1 MTELNINCMD
11 RVVDELAK
19 GKTISEALE
28 SVYYKRKVRVPIRDN
43 ITSIKIEDLGLAG
56 RTTNA
61 IKRAHLNTIGDV
73 VEFVERGRN
82 MTDIPALGRVSI
94 RDFMEA
100 VLNHSWN
107 LMSLQEKVDF
117 LMTTVERNVCNIRL

>member
-19 GKTISEALE
+19 GKTISEALT
-28 SVYYKRKVRVPIRDN
+28 SVYYKRKVRIPIRDS
-43 ITSIKIEDLGLAG
+43 ITDVKIEELGLVG

-61 IKRAHLNTIGDV
+61 IRRAHLRTVGDV
-73 VEFVERGRN
+73 VSFIERGRKMN
-82 MTDIPALGRVSI
+82 DIPTLGRVSI

-100 VLNHSWN
+100 ILNYAWST
-107 LMSLQEKVDF
+107 MTLQEKVDF
-117 LMTTVERNVCNIRL
+117 LMATVEQNVCNIRL